1 MKLLKVSLHT
11 LKSSDSTHRMQI
23 STTASFPEDIQSH
36 NGPLMWPLLRQGKKH
51 TSFVVLLRSILGD
64 GGGMETSEGL
74 YFQLTH
80 RCQSIIW
87 GCLRQEFIG
96 SAGARTGAQVCFS
109 ADIITTVSQKE
120 WLWFCKLIETRG
132 L

>member
-1 MKLLKVSLHT
+1 
-11 LKSSDSTHRMQI
+11 
-23 STTASFPEDIQSH
+23 
-36 NGPLMWPLLRQGKKH
+36 
-51 TSFVVLLRSILGD
+51 
-64 GGGMETSEGL
+64 METSEGL
-74 YFQLTH
+74 YFQRTH

-109 ADIITTVSQKE
+109 ADIITTVLQKE